1 MKLKKSRLPYGF
13 ILLCVTW
20 LVLMVLVVPVD
31 YDWTLILREHR
42 IRALDQFMDHTI
54 FEGEPVGG
62 GDPVIFLILLA
73 AGASYLA
80 WKFGSASRFYAWRP
94 HLGFILTSALICS
107 VMMVHSLKWV
117 VGRARPSQVVKA
129 YFPFSDWFVFGPHFI
144 TEGTYYGSFP
154 SGHTAQAFVLISVAY
169 ALATAF
175 HQTRTVRLIGWLW
188 GAIAGCFVIL
198 MGISRC
204 MALKHWLSDVLGAI
218 GISWILMHAIYFWM
232 LKIPEQ
238 VAYYERHGRYPDD
251 PVVWELR
258 LCVHIFGMVLGGMAL
273 LIGIRAVILGTHW
286 ALFLLIPAGM
296 LFLFFFQK
304 RFTVLHRE
312 AMNEFSLSNSG

>member
-1 MKLKKSRLPYGF
+1 MKLRKKIFPYAF
-13 ILLCVTW
+13 ILLCFTW
-20 LVLMVLVVPVD
+20 SVLMVLVVPVD
-31 YDWTLILREHR
+31 YEWTLVLREHR
-42 IRALDQFMDHTI
+42 IPSLDQFMDHTI

-62 GDPVIFLILLA
+62 GDPVICLLLLV

-80 WKFGSASRFYAWRP
+80 WKFGPKSRFYAWRP

-117 VGRARPSQVVKA
+117 MGRARPSQVVKD
-129 YFPFSDWFVFGPHFI
+129 YFPFSDWFVFGPRFI
-144 TEGTYYGSFP
+144 TEGTYQGSFP
-154 SGHTAQAFVLISVAY
+154 SGHTAQAFVLVTIAY

-175 HQTRTVRLIGWLW
+175 HQTRAVRLIGWLW
-188 GAIAGCFVIL
+188 GGIAGCFVVL

-204 MALKHWLSDVLGAI
+204 MTMNHWLSDVLGAI

-238 VAYYERHGRYPDD
+238 IEYYERQRRYPSE

-258 LCVHIFGMVLGGMAL
+258 LCVHVFGMVLGGMAVML
-273 LIGIRAVILGTHW
+273 GVRAVILGAHW
-286 ALFLLIPAGM
+286 ALFLPIPAGI
-296 LFLFFFQK
+296 LLLIFFQK
-304 RFTVLHRE
+304 RFTRLYRK
-312 AMNEFSLSNSG
+312 AMDGFSLPDSA